1 MDETLRSLRTALV
14 DALAAEHRF
23 RRQALQEGRELSRWE
38 QRADM
43 AAARELPDLAGQA
56 RIRAD
61 RHRRSAELFERRA
74 NEIRVQVERL
84 QNALAAA
91 QGHGRA
97 PADAATRSLEGRFAA
112 LEVETELG
120 RMREAATSR
129 PNPSQTSDVDK
140 EAGG

>member
-23 RRQALQEGRELSRWE
+23 RRQALQEGRELARWE

-43 AAARELPDLAGQA
+43 AAVRELPDLAGQA
-56 RIRAD
+56 RTRAD
-61 RHRRSAELFERRA
+61 RHRRSVELFQRRA
-74 NEIRVQVERL
+74 NEMNVQVERL

-97 PADAATRSLEGRFAA
+97 PPDAATQSLEGRFAA
-112 LEVETELG
+112 LEVETELN
-120 RMREAATSR
+120 RMRAAATSR
-129 PNPSQTSDVDK
+129 PNQSQTADLDS
-140 EAGG
+140 EA

>member
-1 MDETLRSLRTALV
+1 
-14 DALAAEHRF
+14 
-23 RRQALQEGRELSRWE
+23 
-38 QRADM
+38 M

-97 PADAATRSLEGRFAA
+97 PPDAATRSLEGHFAA

-129 PNPSQTSDVDK
+129 PNPSQTSDIDK